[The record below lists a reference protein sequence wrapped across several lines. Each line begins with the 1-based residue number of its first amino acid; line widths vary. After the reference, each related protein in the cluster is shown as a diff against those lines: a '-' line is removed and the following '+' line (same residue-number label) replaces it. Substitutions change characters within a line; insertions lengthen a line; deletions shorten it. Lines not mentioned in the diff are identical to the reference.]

1 MRCRN
6 AKQRS
11 KRMSDI
17 ADDIDSFS
25 SLSTTELAQKIKAL
39 TALKR
44 VKSEEERAA
53 KPPSKRGRGIL
64 ETTKKIL
71 LEQPDIH
78 NDDLF
83 NLITERCGSCSRTVM
98 ETVRSDFKHSLR
110 VLKEA
115 GRLKEP
121 DEMAVIVV
129 EDPVELEPEPEP
141 EPEVQEE
148 ETMPEP
154 PRRRRGVAAA
164 E

>member
-1 MRCRN
+1 
-6 AKQRS
+6 
-11 KRMSDI
+11 MSDL
-17 ADDIDSFS
+17 DDMDTLA
-25 SLSTTELAQKIKAL
+25 SLSTAELAEKIKTL

-44 VKSEEERAA
+44 VKVEEERAA

-71 LEQPDIH
+71 LEQPDIP

-83 NLITERCGSCSRTVM
+83 KVITERCGSCSRIVM

-110 VLKEA
+110 VIKDA

-121 DEMAVIVV
+121 DEVAPI
-129 EDPVELEPEPEP
+129 
-141 EPEVQEE
+141 EPEVVP
-148 ETMPEP
+148 ETDDPDAELVGQLDDAAQAVMK
-154 PRRRRGVAAA
+154 RRRHVAAA

>member
-1 MRCRN
+1 
-6 AKQRS
+6 
-11 KRMSDI
+11 MSDL
-17 ADDIDSFS
+17 DDTDTLAA
-25 SLSTTELAQKIKAL
+25 LSAAELSEKIKTL

-71 LEQPDIH
+71 LEQPDIP

-83 NLITERCGSCSRTVM
+83 KLITERCGSCSRVVM

-110 VLKEA
+110 VLKDA

-121 DEMAVIVV
+121 DEVAPIV
-129 EDPVELEPEPEP
+129 ETQEEMIEA
-141 EPEVQEE
+141 PEVEE
-148 ETMPEP
+148 
-154 PRRRRGVAAA
+154 PRKRRQHVAAA

>member
-1 MRCRN
+1 
-6 AKQRS
+6 
-11 KRMSDI
+11 MSDI
-17 ADDIDSFS
+17 ADDIDTFAG
-25 SLSTTELAQKIKAL
+25 LSTAELAQKIKAL

-53 KPPSKRGRGIL
+53 KPPTKRGRGIL

-71 LEQPDIH
+71 LEQPDIA

-121 DEMAVIVV
+121 DEIT
-129 EDPVELEPEPEP
+129 PVEEAPPEEAAEEEETSPEPEP
-141 EPEVQEE
+141 EPEEA
-148 ETMPEP
+148 TPDT
-154 PRRRRGVAAA
+154 PRRRRHVAAA